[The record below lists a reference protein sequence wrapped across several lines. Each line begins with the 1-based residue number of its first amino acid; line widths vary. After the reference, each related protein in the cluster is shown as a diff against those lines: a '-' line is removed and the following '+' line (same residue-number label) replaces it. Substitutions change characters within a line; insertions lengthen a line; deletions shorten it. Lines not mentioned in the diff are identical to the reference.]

1 MNKEEIDTFYVK
13 LLDRVRRASDM
24 IHPHHGLPDC
34 DDSVPNI
41 PQQRNYLV
49 LCSALLDRVLDD
61 LLKSQEMN
69 QTTLG
74 GTFPFG
80 TNQRF

>member
-1 MNKEEIDTFYVK
+1 MNKEEVDSFYIK

-24 IHPHHGLPDC
+24 IDIHHGLPDC
-34 DDSVPNI
+34 DESVPNI
-41 PQQRNYLV
+41 AQQKNYLV
-49 LCSALLDRVLDD
+49 LCSAHLDRVLDN